1 MSAPVDQPSR
11 PSGDHS
17 RDTGAAGS
25 PAATT
30 PSESEPGRPGLE
42 ERGWLLVAVVVAFL
56 VLAFGGML
64 VLTALAGGTN

>member
-11 PSGDHS
+11 PTGEHS
-17 RDTGAAGS
+17 RDTGAPDSA
-25 PAATT
+25 AAT
-30 PSESEPGRPGLE
+30 PPKSEPGQRGLE
-42 ERGWLLVAVVVAFL
+42 ERGWLLVAIVVAFL